1 MKFAMSQGKIIITLG
16 ETMLR
21 LSPAVVGERIS
32 FSDYFR
38 VEPGGSESNVAVTLA
53 QLGHRTCHITRVPDS
68 LLGHRIIQYLRGMG
82 VEVDRVSLCHGRIG
96 LYWTENG
103 VGPRPSQVVYD
114 RQGSVFSTWSP
125 DEVEW
130 EKVFDS
136 AAWFHS
142 SGITP
147 AVSKSAAD
155 LLTHALGITPKNSLV
170 SIDLNYRK
178 RLWQYLPGNDIKAVH
193 SIMGRLCQRC
203 DYIFGNET
211 DFRDCLGLEA
221 PSMGSPVDRWSTI
234 ARALFHA
241 YPRVK
246 GIAVSLRDSYSASEN
261 GWTGF
266 LIIRSGS
273 DIEVFQGP
281 YFEIKNII
289 DRIGTGDSF
298 AAGVIHG
305 LVCFSQR
312 PQDVIDFA
320 VTLSALKHTLRG
332 DVCMVTE
339 DEVWNVFKAKGS
351 GRIER

>member
-1 MKFAMSQGKIIITLG
+1 MSQEKIIITLG

-32 FSDYFR
+32 FSNYFR

-68 LLGHRIIQYLRGMG
+68 PLGHRIIRYLRGMG
-82 VEVDRVSLCHGRIG
+82 VGVDRVSLCHGRIG
-96 LYWTENG
+96 LYWTESG

-114 RQGSVFSTWSP
+114 RQDSVFSTWSP

-130 EKVFDS
+130 ERVFDS

-147 AVSKSAAD
+147 AVSESAAD
-155 LLTHALGITPKNSLV
+155 LLTRALESTPKTSLT

-178 RLWQYLPGNDIKAVH
+178 KLWQYLPGNDVKDVH
-193 SIMGRLCQRC
+193 NIMDRLCQKC

-211 DFRDCLGLEA
+211 DFNDCLGIKL
-221 PSMGSPVDRWSTI
+221 SSRGSSVDKWSKI
-234 ARALFHA
+234 ARTLFHS

-246 GIAVSLRDSYSASEN
+246 GMAVSLRDSYNASEN

-266 LIIRSGS
+266 LILRSGS
-273 DIEVFQGP
+273 TIEAFQGP
-281 YFEIKNII
+281 YFEIKDIV

-339 DEVWNVFKAKGS
+339 DEVWNVLKAKGS